1 MRASLWITL
10 LMSAGLMP
18 VAAMAQPILPGLWEM
33 RSTNMQMDGQALP
46 DMDVMLEKFKNLPPE
61 QRQMMEQMMAK
72 QGVQLGGQ
80 GVQACLS
87 QEQIDARNIPLQDPQ
102 SGCTQQITEQ
112 SDTLWTFSFTCP
124 QAQGQGETRFLND
137 KAFVTEV
144 KGTFVSAAGEQSGSM
159 ESHAKW
165 IGADCGG
172 LQPRQ

>member
-18 VAAMAQPILPGLWEM
+18 VAAVAQPILPGLWEI

-46 DMDVMLEKFKNLPPE
+46 DMDVMLNNLPPA
-61 QRQMMEQMMAK
+61 QRQIMEQMMAK

-80 GVQACLS
+80 GVQLCLS
-87 QEQIDARNIPLQDPQ
+87 KEQVESQEIPLQDPQ
-102 SGCTQQITEQ
+102 SGCTQEITERT
-112 SDTLWTFSFTCP
+112 DTTWTFRFSCP
-124 QAQGQGETRFLND
+124 QAKGQGETRFLND
-137 KAFVTEV
+137 KAFVTQV
-144 KGTFVSAAGEQSGSM
+144 NGTFVSAAGEQSGSM
-159 ESHAKW
+159 ESHATW